1 MVRQL
6 NEHIWSMCIENK
18 EIQKLKKEIE
28 EQEEQIVKMQEKV
41 TPQIYAF
48 YIEKTAL
55 NGMIISVEKEI
66 EFLKEDREN
75 EVKVLNLKATRQSF
89 NKDLKKLID
98 ENKVFDEFCKK
109 NYELL
114 EKFDDINK
122 KYESLNEKYIE
133 TVSNFEQMICNFKK
147 EFDKCIEVKRIEELE
162 EDGNQVVVHWMYGPM
177 LLEETKDNCL
187 VYKVLFPQYISK
199 YASEEDRK
207 NITKKY
213 PLEAT
218 GFSLFAYGNPIKHFS
233 YLYSDK

>member
-1 MVRQL
+1 M
-6 NEHIWSMCIENK
+6 
-18 EIQKLKKEIE
+18 
-28 EQEEQIVKMQEKV
+28 
-41 TPQIYAF
+41 
-48 YIEKTAL
+48 
-55 NGMIISVEKEI
+55 
-66 EFLKEDREN
+66 EFLLGRLLGN
-75 EVKVLNLKATRQSF
+75 CLLNLGIRDMCREALAEMGI
-89 NKDLKKLID
+89 DL
-98 ENKVFDEFCKK
+98 EE
-109 NYELL
+109 
-114 EKFDDINK
+114 
-122 KYESLNEKYIE
+122 
-133 TVSNFEQMICNFKK
+133 
-147 EFDKCIEVKRIEELE
+147 IEELE

>member
-1 MVRQL
+1 MRIGVDIGGTNFVVGL
-6 NEHIWSMCIENK
+6 VDDNF
-18 EIQKLKKEIE
+18 KLVDKVDCPANAQRPDTELVADIIMLCKKIMEKHNLTDKD
-28 EQEEQIVKMQEKV
+28 VKSIGIGIPGCHNPD
-41 TPQIYAF
+41 TH
-48 YIEKTAL
+48 
-55 NGMIISVEKEI
+55 S
-66 EFLKEDREN
+66 
-75 EVKVLNLKATRQSF
+75 
-89 NKDLKKLID
+89 
-98 ENKVFDEFCKK
+98 FDEGFLI
-109 NYELL
+109 EV
-114 EKFDDINK
+114 DDINK